1 MKRLAAAL
9 FCLLPLFLH
18 AEDKTLSVGGFSFVL
33 AAPWTQGQNTGM
45 MTKAVLNY
53 PAEGEVP
60 LQAKVYD
67 FGGPSG
73 GIDANVQRWISQFE
87 GTPDVKKEE
96 LTFGDTKV
104 ILVTAS
110 GTYLDGMPG
119 GPKTPKPDSTLM
131 GAIVAGAD
139 SNVFFKMA
147 GPKAPMAKAQAD
159 FKKLVVSP
167 FGKQS

>member
-1 MKRLAAAL
+1 MKRLVACL
-9 FCLLPLFLH
+9 LCLLPFFLH
-18 AEDKTLSVGGFSFVL
+18 AEDKKLSVGGFSFVL
-33 AAPWTQGQNTGM
+33 SAPWTEGQNSGM
-45 MTKAVLNY
+45 MTKAVLSY
-53 PAEGEVP
+53 PADGGSP

-87 GTPDVKKEE
+87 GTPEVKKEE
-96 LTFGDTKV
+96 LTFGGTKV
-104 ILVTAS
+104 VLVTAS

-131 GAIVAGAD
+131 GAIVAGTD

-159 FKKLVVSP
+159 FKKLVTSP
-167 FGKQS
+167 FAKQR